1 MKTLNLKW
9 NLIAVILA
17 ALFLFS
23 SACDQIPEIDPNLI
37 GAENSLI
44 NTPTTWEANSVKTID
59 CALIINSILTIEE
72 GSSIKFTENGSL
84 LIGSSTNA
92 ALVADGSAEKPI
104 LFTGAAS
111 DDEGSWYG
119 ISFGANNLS
128 NTTVLKNCTIQGA
141 GKNNQP
147 AITVD
152 NTTISMDSCTVRY
165 CMAEGI
171 DLRNGG
177 GFGSFEHNHLA
188 YCGSYLLKGEPN
200 KMLGLNDN
208 NSFVENLGKNLLI
221 KSGVFSTT
229 GSLTQLSVPYVV
241 EGILDVLGAELSVE
255 PGVSLLFE
263 SNGELKVGEGQYAA
277 LIAEGTEQQPIV
289 FGSSAQTPQAGDW
302 RGIGFYSSNSS
313 SKSIIKHAIIEY
325 AGNPA
330 YYDGAIQNH
339 SGFAMENTT
348 LRHSNTSGLLCYADG
363 YFTSFKNNSISNCVK
378 DPIVIW
384 AENAHSIG
392 LNNTLT
398 ASAGMGVKI
407 EGSYITKDVRWI
419 KQSVPYIIN
428 GGITVT
434 TENGNAKL
442 SIDPGTKLAFQ
453 SGVKLYVVGNGA
465 LSAAGKADSMIV
477 FTSNATT
484 PSAGDWAGIEFLEG
498 TRAGTM
504 LDYCVVEYAG
514 NYDLFNIGIT
524 TSNVS
529 ITNSIIRHSS
539 KYGIFIYWSDPA
551 YSPIIQ
557 NNTFEGNEYNVYY
570 EQ

>member
-177 GFGSFEHNHLA
+177 SFGSFEHNHLA
-188 YCGSYLLKGEPN
+188 YCGSYLLQGEPN
-200 KMLGLNDN
+200 KMLGLSDN

-229 GSLTQLSVPYVV
+229 GSLTKLDVPYIV

-277 LIAEGTEQQPIV
+277 LIAEGTEQQPII

-348 LRHSNTSGLLCYADG
+348 LRHSNTNGLLCYSEG
-363 YFTSFKNNSISNCVK
+363 YFTSFHNNTISDCVK

-384 AENAHSIG
+384 AENTHSIG
-392 LNNTLT
+392 FNNIIT
-398 ASAGMGVKI
+398 AAAGKGIYVD
-407 EGSYITKDVRWI
+407 GSYVTRDVRWI
-419 KQSVPYIIN
+419 KQSVPYIIG

-434 TENGNAKL
+434 TESGTARL

-453 SGVKLYVVGNGA
+453 SGVKLYVGDNGV
-465 LSAAGKADSMIV
+465 LSAVGKADSMIV
-477 FTSNATT
+477 FTSNAIT
-484 PSAGDWAGIEFLEG
+484 PSPGDWAGIEFLEG
-498 TRAGTM
+498 TRGGTI

-514 NYDLFNIGIT
+514 NYDLFNIGIS
-524 TSNVS
+524 TSNVAIS
-529 ITNSIIRHSS
+529 NSIIRHSS
-539 KYGIFIYWSDPA
+539 KYGIYIYWSDPA
-551 YSPIIQ
+551 HSPIIQ
-557 NNTFEGNEYNVYY
+557 NNTYEGNEFNVYRQ
-570 EQ
+570 E